1 MAPESKSFEFNI
13 KTVQS
18 CFEYLSD
25 ALDWLLSIDDYEL
38 RRVSRESES
47 EIGLARL
54 PDFLTAR
61 IHALL
66 FVVRRVA
73 NRYPAINRLPAEL
86 LSAIFE
92 ALMPADPRITF
103 DGRRD
108 NEDDDDDDED
118 EDSDRESIG
127 EARYQAAHAAPSLV
141 CQHWR
146 EVTLGTPALW
156 TDIYVSS
163 CTLLGNRNNPYGAFI
178 STQLARSGNCP
189 LNVQLD
195 TVLSPASLQLL
206 FIQDLLKHTHH
217 IRRLTMHV
225 QSTNDDAEIHLWTAN
240 ASQLEVLDIT
250 EAHYDTSA
258 SRPSVGPPLSS
269 EAHAPR
275 LQTLVMYN
283 PMCCRMGMFRTLR
296 HLLVKFYSNA
306 SMANLARGLMD
317 VLALNAHTLED
328 LVVANE
334 FNEPSA
340 ADEQTLTSALEGVV
354 PVDMPALH
362 RLLVQDNILFRRI
375 IEPRLVLHACARDY
389 DLMYSR
395 DPRFNRFLAKRLFVS
410 CTHIIVTD
418 GTAAAR
424 TRKPGQKI
432 AAFVDT
438 RNVKELWL
446 RSDYDINEMLQE
458 LEELE
463 PMHVVKKLVI
473 LAALWSA
480 LTKITKFKL
489 FPALEELQ
497 LHSQKAE
504 SYCKIVDFLAE
515 RKADGRAI
523 KTLRLVRDRNAS
535 YWTEDFPMFV
545 ERRSEFEK
553 YVANVVYEDVPCG
566 SQPPRMELPTVCTTG
581 SLVHEYWNPWKMG

>member
-1 MAPESKSFEFNI
+1 M
-13 KTVQS
+13 
-18 CFEYLSD
+18 
-25 ALDWLLSIDDYEL
+25 
-38 RRVSRESES
+38 
-47 EIGLARL
+47 
-54 PDFLTAR
+54 
-61 IHALL
+61 HALL

-92 ALMPADPRITF
+92 ALMPADPRITLN
-103 DGRRD
+103 DRRD
-108 NEDDDDDDED
+108 YEDDDDDDED
-118 EDSDRESIG
+118 EDSDHESRG
-127 EARYQAAHAAPSLV
+127 KARYQAAHAAPSLV

-146 EVTLGTPALW
+146 DVALRTPALW
-156 TDIYVSS
+156 TDICVSS
-163 CTLLGNRNNPYGAFI
+163 RTLLRNRNNPYGAFI

-189 LNVQLD
+189 LNVQLN

-206 FIQDLLKHTHH
+206 FIQDLLKHTHR
-217 IRRLTMHV
+217 IRRLTMRV

-250 EAHYDTSA
+250 GAHYYASV
-258 SRPSVGPPLSS
+258 SRPSVGPLLLS

-283 PMCCRMGMFRTLR
+283 QLCCRVGMFRTLR
-296 HLLVKFYSNA
+296 HLLVQFYSNA
-306 SMANLARGLMD
+306 SMANLARELMD

-328 LVVANE
+328 LVVVNPL
-334 FNEPSA
+334 NEPTA
-340 ADEQTLTSALEGVV
+340 EDEQTLTSALEGVV

-362 RLLVQDNILFRRI
+362 RLRVQDMLFHRI

-389 DLMYSR
+389 GLIYSR
-395 DPRFNRFLAKRLFVS
+395 DDPRFNRFLAKRLFVS

-418 GTAAAR
+418 GTAATR
-424 TRKPGQKI
+424 TRKLGRKL

-446 RSDYDINEMLQE
+446 QSDCDLDDVLEE

-463 PMHVVKKLVI
+463 PMHVVEKLVI
-473 LAALWSA
+473 LETLWSA
-480 LTKITKFKL
+480 LTRITESKL

-497 LHSQKAE
+497 LHTQKAE
-504 SYCKIVDFLAE
+504 SYGTIVDFLAG

-523 KTLRLVRDRNAS
+523 KTLRLVRDWRPWYRKN
-535 YWTEDFPMFV
+535 DFPMFV

-553 YVANVVYEDVPCG
+553 YVANVVYEDVPRG
-566 SQPPRMELPTVCTTG
+566 SQPPRMELPAVCTTG
-581 SLVHEYWNPWKMG
+581 SLVHKYWDPWTMD